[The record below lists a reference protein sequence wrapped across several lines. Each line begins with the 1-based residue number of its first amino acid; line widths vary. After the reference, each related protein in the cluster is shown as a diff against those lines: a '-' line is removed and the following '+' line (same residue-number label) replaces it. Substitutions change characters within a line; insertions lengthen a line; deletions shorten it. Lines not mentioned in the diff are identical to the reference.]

1 MTHAV
6 FEEIPTPEAV
16 EYDGDIPSAFARL
29 PAFSPPVTELSDL
42 RQEPERPTLA
52 SRLMARWA
60 NPTARQPGI
69 AMPRIAGPD
78 PEDLKRFQ
86 VLMAEERW
94 PVNVSRMLMERKYA
108 YDRILL
114 AYTSP
119 HPELLAMAQRL
130 FKVFQAR
137 SESQ

>member
-1 MTHAV
+1 MTHTV

-29 PAFSPPVTELSDL
+29 PAFSPPVVELRDL

-52 SRLMARWA
+52 SRLMALWA
-60 NPTARQPGI
+60 QPSPRPPAI
-69 AMPRIAGPD
+69 AAPHTTGPD

-86 VLMAEERW
+86 VLMAEDRW
-94 PVNVSRMLMERKYA
+94 PVNVSRMLLERKYA

-119 HPELLAMAQRL
+119 NPQLLAMAQQL

>member
-1 MTHAV
+1 MVTAV
-6 FEEIPTPEAV
+6 FEAIPTPEAI

-29 PAFSPPVTELSDL
+29 PAFSPPLVEIRDL
-42 RQEPERPTLA
+42 RQEAVRPTLA
-52 SRLMARWA
+52 SRLMALWTQA
-60 NPTARQPGI
+60 SPQPV
-69 AMPRIAGPD
+69 AVPPVAGPD
-78 PEDLKRFQ
+78 PEDLERFC
-86 VLMAEERW
+86 VLMAEDRW
-94 PVNVSRMLMERKYA
+94 PVNVPRMLLERKYA

-119 HPELLAMAQRL
+119 NLELLALAQHL